1 MSFMESGNN
10 LVRYSV
16 VLFKAYKRTIKAT
29 EEPKDVKY
37 GYSFCPCV
45 SSMIR
50 RIPLAV
56 QMIMVPGLEVIKL
69 PKKALNKWG
78 DEVDVSGFMPGV
90 FQYNDIVTDVILH
103 SRIGGI
109 PEGAFRGCK
118 NLKRITIP
126 KRVKKIGHDVFAG
139 CDSLEDVYYEGT
151 MEEWEK
157 IEIYTGKRVVE
168 LGKQVSGTPVCEV
181 EKDCFEHDPGN
192 DALLKAT
199 IHFQCEL

>member
-1 MSFMESGNN
+1 M
-10 LVRYSV
+10 
-16 VLFKAYKRTIKAT
+16 LFKDYKEIITSAEEAKDLTFGYMAYTYISGVMRHAPLYVKEIGDKAT
-29 EEPKDVKY
+29 
-37 GYSFCPCV
+37 
-45 SSMIR
+45 
-50 RIPLAV
+50 
-56 QMIMVPGLEVIKL
+56 EVIKL
-69 PKKALNKWG
+69 PKSALNKWG
-78 DEVDVSGFMPGV
+78 NEVDVSGFMPGV

-126 KRVKKIGHDVFAG
+126 KRVKKIGRDVFAG
-139 CDSLEDVYYEGT
+139 CDSLEDVYFEGT

-181 EKDCFEHDPGN
+181 VKDCFEHDPGN

>member
-1 MSFMESGNN
+1 
-10 LVRYSV
+10 
-16 VLFKAYKRTIKAT
+16 VLFKDYKEIITSAEEAKDLTFGYMAYTYVSGVMRRAPLYVKEIGDKAT
-29 EEPKDVKY
+29 
-37 GYSFCPCV
+37 
-45 SSMIR
+45 
-50 RIPLAV
+50 
-56 QMIMVPGLEVIKL
+56 EVIKL
-69 PKKALNKWG
+69 PKSALNKWG
-78 DEVDVSGFMPGV
+78 NEVDVSGFMSGV

-103 SRIGGI
+103 SGIGGI

-126 KRVKKIGHDVFAG
+126 KHVKKIGRDVFAG
-139 CDSLEDVYYEGT
+139 CDSLEDVYFEGT

-168 LGKQVSGTPVCEV
+168 FGKQVSGTPVCEV

-199 IHFQCEL
+199 IHFKCMFDA

>member
-1 MSFMESGNN
+1 M
-10 LVRYSV
+10 
-16 VLFKAYKRTIKAT
+16 LFKDYKEIITSAEEAKDLTFGYMAYTYISGVMRRAPLYVKEIGDKAT
-29 EEPKDVKY
+29 
-37 GYSFCPCV
+37 
-45 SSMIR
+45 
-50 RIPLAV
+50 
-56 QMIMVPGLEVIKL
+56 EVIKL
-69 PKKALNKWG
+69 PKRAMNKWG
-78 DEVDVSGFMPGV
+78 NEVDVSGFMPGV

-126 KRVKKIGHDVFAG
+126 KRVKKIGCDVFAG
-139 CDSLEDVYYEGT
+139 CDSLEDVYFEGT

-181 EKDCFEHDPGN
+181 VKDCFEHDPGN

>member
-1 MSFMESGNN
+1 M
-10 LVRYSV
+10 
-16 VLFKAYKRTIKAT
+16 LFKDYKEIITSAEEAKDLTFGYMAYTYISGVMRRAPLYVKEIGDKAT
-29 EEPKDVKY
+29 
-37 GYSFCPCV
+37 
-45 SSMIR
+45 
-50 RIPLAV
+50 
-56 QMIMVPGLEVIKL
+56 EVIKL
-69 PKKALNKWG
+69 PKSALNKWG
-78 DEVDVSGFMPGV
+78 NEVDVSGFMPGV

-126 KRVKKIGHDVFAG
+126 KRVKKIGRDVFAG
-139 CDSLEDVYYEGT
+139 CDSLEDVYFEGT

-168 LGKQVSGTPVCEV
+168 FGKQVSGTPVCEV

-199 IHFQCEL
+199 IHFKCMFDA

>member
-1 MSFMESGNN
+1 M
-10 LVRYSV
+10 
-16 VLFKAYKRTIKAT
+16 LFKDYKEIITSAEEAKDLTFGYMAYTYVSGVMRRAPLYVKEIGDKAT
-29 EEPKDVKY
+29 
-37 GYSFCPCV
+37 
-45 SSMIR
+45 
-50 RIPLAV
+50 
-56 QMIMVPGLEVIKL
+56 EVIKL
-69 PKKALNKWG
+69 PKSALNKWG
-78 DEVDVSGFMPGV
+78 NEVDVSGFMPGV

-126 KRVKKIGHDVFAG
+126 KRVKKIGRDVFAG
-139 CDSLEDVYYEGT
+139 CDSLEDVYFEGT

-168 LGKQVSGTPVCEV
+168 FGKQVSGTPVCEV
-181 EKDCFEHDPGN
+181 VKDCFEHDPGN

-199 IHFQCEL
+199 IHFKCMFDA

>member
-1 MSFMESGNN
+1 
-10 LVRYSV
+10 
-16 VLFKAYKRTIKAT
+16 VLFKDYKEIITSAEEAKDLTFGYMAYTYISGVMRRAPLYVKEIGDKAT
-29 EEPKDVKY
+29 
-37 GYSFCPCV
+37 
-45 SSMIR
+45 
-50 RIPLAV
+50 
-56 QMIMVPGLEVIKL
+56 EVIKL
-69 PKKALNKWG
+69 PKSALNKWG
-78 DEVDVSGFMPGV
+78 NEVDVSGFMPGV

-126 KRVKKIGHDVFAG
+126 KRVKKIGRDVFAG
-139 CDSLEDVYYEGT
+139 CDSLEDVYFEGT

-168 LGKQVSGTPVCEV
+168 FGKQVSGTPVCEV
-181 EKDCFEHDPGN
+181 VKDCFEHDPGN

-199 IHFQCEL
+199 IHFKCMFDA

>member
-1 MSFMESGNN
+1 
-10 LVRYSV
+10 
-16 VLFKAYKRTIKAT
+16 VLFKDYKEIITSAEEAKDLTFGYMAYTYVSGVMRRAPLYVKEIGDKAT
-29 EEPKDVKY
+29 
-37 GYSFCPCV
+37 
-45 SSMIR
+45 
-50 RIPLAV
+50 
-56 QMIMVPGLEVIKL
+56 EVIKL
-69 PKKALNKWG
+69 PKSALNKWG
-78 DEVDVSGFMPGV
+78 NEVDVSGFMPGV

-126 KRVKKIGHDVFAG
+126 KHVKKIGRDVFAG
-139 CDSLEDVYYEGT
+139 CDSLEDVYFEGT

-168 LGKQVSGTPVCEV
+168 FGKQVSGTPVCEV
-181 EKDCFEHDPGN
+181 VKDCFEHDPGN

-199 IHFQCEL
+199 IHFMCMFDA

>member
-1 MSFMESGNN
+1 M
-10 LVRYSV
+10 
-16 VLFKAYKRTIKAT
+16 LFKDYKEIITSAEEAKDLTFGYMAYTYISGVMRRAPLYVKEIGDKAT
-29 EEPKDVKY
+29 
-37 GYSFCPCV
+37 
-45 SSMIR
+45 
-50 RIPLAV
+50 
-56 QMIMVPGLEVIKL
+56 EVIKL
-69 PKKALNKWG
+69 PKSALNKWG
-78 DEVDVSGFMPGV
+78 NEVDVSGFMPGV

-126 KRVKKIGHDVFAG
+126 KRVKKIGRDVFAG
-139 CDSLEDVYYEGT
+139 CDSLEDVYFEGT

-168 LGKQVSGTPVCEV
+168 FGKQVSGTPVCEV
-181 EKDCFEHDPGN
+181 VKDCFEHDPGN

-199 IHFQCEL
+199 IHFKCMFDA